1 MSRCHG
7 TAQRRS
13 QVTKSRLFAPFCTK
27 NDNVVKPGSGQTQGK
42 LKNKHAFSYTAEA
55 KFEEVFLGDQLR
67 MMREAGE
74 VLAGFTEATPEFAPI
89 LDGLGAHWPSRVL
102 YHTQA
107 GYGQHLFYTVLY

>member
-1 MSRCHG
+1 
-7 TAQRRS
+7 
-13 QVTKSRLFAPFCTK
+13 
-27 NDNVVKPGSGQTQGK
+27 
-42 LKNKHAFSYTAEA
+42 
-55 KFEEVFLGDQLR
+55 